1 MGISNLKIGL
11 ERYYC
16 DWLGEKVELEKQI
29 AEIEAAYCTL
39 EEKRGRIEQ
48 VERLTQSAAVILS
61 ELNPKWDAAK
71 MKPTKKWAT
80 KLPYDSGE
88 VTRMAFDIMRR
99 EDRPMRSSEIAKQ
112 LVTEKGD
119 DVDDHDLVTR
129 VKAAIDSSLRSK
141 VGTFVEITRGGYA
154 REYSVIKGKAHPG
167 AQ

>member
-29 AEIEAAYCTL
+29 AEIEAAYRTL

-71 MKPTKKWAT
+71 MKPTKK
-80 KLPYDSGE
+80 
-88 VTRMAFDIMRR
+88 
-99 EDRPMRSSEIAKQ
+99 
-112 LVTEKGD
+112 
-119 DVDDHDLVTR
+119 
-129 VKAAIDSSLRSK
+129 
-141 VGTFVEITRGGYA
+141 
-154 REYSVIKGKAHPG
+154 
-167 AQ
+167 